1 VQFVRKVNY
10 LVKKADQITGIIV
23 LIFSG
28 FVIGESWR
36 MPQQSAT
43 FGPGVGFLPFWLGV
57 LMAILSILLIV
68 TAWRRPTDSTKKAIL
83 PGRQAIIAIVLVLVG
98 LAVYILLLEL
108 LGFLVDTMLFTAF
121 LLSVVMREKWKMT
134 LVIASLTSIGLYV
147 IFQKLL
153 EVNLPKNM
161 FGF

>member
-1 VQFVRKVNY
+1 
-10 LVKKADQITGIIV
+10 
-23 LIFSG
+23 
-28 FVIGESWR
+28 
-36 MPQQSAT
+36 
-43 FGPGVGFLPFWLGV
+43 
-57 LMAILSILLIV
+57 MAILSILLIV
-68 TAWRRPTDSTKKAIL
+68 TAWRRQAAPTKKAVL
-83 PGRQAIIAIVLVLVG
+83 PGRQALIAIVLVLTG

-134 LVIASLTSIGLYV
+134 LLIALITSVGLYV
-147 IFQKLL
+147 IFRVLL

>member
-1 VQFVRKVNY
+1 M
-10 LVKKADQITGIIV
+10 KKADQITGIIV

-28 FVIGESWR
+28 FVIEESWR

-57 LMAILSILLIV
+57 LMATLSILLIV
-68 TAWRRPTDSTKKAIL
+68 TAWRRTTDSTKKTIL
-83 PGRQAIIAIVLVLVG
+83 PRRQALIAIVLVLTG

-108 LGFLVDTMLFTAF
+108 SGFLVDTMLFTAF

-134 LVIASLTSIGLYV
+134 LLIALITSVGLYV
-147 IFQKLL
+147 IFRVLL

>member
-1 VQFVRKVNY
+1 M
-10 LVKKADQITGIIV
+10 KKADQITGIIV

-28 FVIGESWR
+28 FIIEESWR

-68 TAWRRPTDSTKKAIL
+68 TAWRRQAAPTKKAVL
-83 PGRQAIIAIVLVLVG
+83 PGRQALIAIVLVLTG

-121 LLSVVMREKWKMT
+121 LLNVVMREKWKRTFLIALMT
-134 LVIASLTSIGLYV
+134 SVGLYV

>member
-1 VQFVRKVNY
+1 M
-10 LVKKADQITGIIV
+10 KKTDQITGIIV

-28 FVIGESWR
+28 FVIEESWR

-68 TAWRRPTDSTKKAIL
+68 TAWRRPADSAKKAIL
-83 PGRQAIIAIVLVLVG
+83 PGRQAVIAIVLVLAG

-121 LLSVVMREKWKMT
+121 LLSVVMRERWKMT
-134 LVIASLTSIGLYV
+134 LVIALMTSVGLYV
-147 IFQKLL
+147 IFQILL